1 MTGRAELGPT
11 MGPNH
16 RQRKEIMQVT
26 EYLTI
31 AEYTKLAKVAEST
44 VYKWMRE
51 GKTLH
56 EGVHYIHLGRAL
68 RFLYPQCLQAP
79 ILDTRASSS
88 PGEGER
94 RKKAATQR
102 SADSRRRARRTPR
115 VNLDFDTT

>member
-1 MTGRAELGPT
+1 
-11 MGPNH
+11 
-16 RQRKEIMQVT
+16 MQVT

-51 GKTLH
+51 GKTLR

-79 ILDTRASSS
+79 ILDTRAGSAL
-88 PGEGER
+88 GEGEC
-94 RKKAATQR
+94 RKKSTTQR
-102 SADSRRRARRTPR
+102 SADSRPRARGAPR
-115 VNLDFDTT
+115 VNLDFDST